1 MVAKITLTH
10 CVFVAPSTLFIVT
23 TDSPLIVLLLPEGQ
37 SERDEQGRP
46 GVRTR
51 TSSRSLPRPAGWLTG
66 PSCITGS
73 RLRSQRSRSF
83 TRLDSTT
90 FLPNDIKEVV
100 LRYHNTVYHAEKS
113 VTSRCLRDGNRYILN
128 YATNFVMIKRFISFL
143 LATKKSAVIVCR
155 WV

>member
-23 TDSPLIVLLLPEGQ
+23 TDSPLIVLLLLLLLPEGQ
-37 SERDEQGRP
+37 SERDEQGRL

-73 RLRSQRSRSF
+73 RLRCQRSRSF
-83 TRLDSTT
+83 TRLGSTT

-100 LRYHNTVYHAEKS
+100 LRYTNTVYHAEKS
-113 VTSRCLRDGNRYILN
+113 VKSRCLRDIGNRYILY
-128 YATNFVMIKRFISFL
+128 YATNFVMFKRSI
-143 LATKKSAVIVCR
+143 
-155 WV
+155 